1 MKMKK
6 LTISYRPLSEVAVN
20 PRNARTH
27 DKRQLKQIKDS
38 ITAFGFTN
46 PLLVDEAGVLIA
58 GHGRLSAAKSL
69 GLETVPII
77 ILEHLSETQK
87 RALML
92 ADNKIALNASW
103 DMDLLA
109 NELADLS
116 SMDLEFN
123 LELTGFEVADIDFI
137 IGEVEDRS
145 AGEVETAP
153 VPDECTPVI
162 TRRGD
167 LWLLEK
173 HRVLCGDARNPD
185 DFKVLTGDG
194 KAAMVFTDPP
204 YNVPIAG
211 HVSGKGRARHREFH
225 EASGEM
231 TRSEFTVF
239 LDEVLTNTAD
249 SCRDGAISFVCMDWR
264 HIGELLEA
272 GQRAFDAY
280 LNLCIWAKTN
290 GGMGSL
296 YRSQHELVFVFRK
309 GKVQHRNNVQLGRFG
324 RNRTNVWTYAGVNTF
339 REGRMEEISAHPTA
353 KPVAMVKDAILD
365 VTKRGEVVLDP
376 FLGGGTTVMA
386 AEQSGRIAYA
396 MDIDPAYIDVALRR
410 WRKDTGEEPRRASDN
425 RTLASL
431 EMEQRKET
439 GA

>member
-1 MKMKK
+1 MEK
-6 LTISYRPLSEVAVN
+6 LTISYRPISEVAVN

-38 ITAFGFTN
+38 IEAFGFTN

-58 GHGRLSAAKSL
+58 GHGRLSAAKAL
-69 GLETVPII
+69 GFETVPII
-77 ILEHLSETQK
+77 VLEHLTETQK

-116 SMDLEFN
+116 SMDLEFDM
-123 LELTGFEVADIDFI
+123 ELTGFEVADVDII
-137 IGEVEDRS
+137 IGDAQVRGAEEI
-145 AGEVETAP
+145 ETAP
-153 VPDECTPVI
+153 VPNEGMPVV
-162 TRRGD
+162 TRSGD
-167 LWLLEK
+167 LWLLGK
-173 HRVLCGDARNPD
+173 HRIFCGDARIAD
-185 DFKVLTGDG
+185 DFAALVADS

-211 HVSGKGRARHREFH
+211 HVSGKGKACHREFH

-231 TRSEFTVF
+231 TRSDFTTF
-239 LDEVLTNTAD
+239 LDEVLTNT
-249 SCRDGAISFVCMDWR
+249 SQRCRDGAISFICMDWR
-264 HIGELLEA
+264 HMGELLEA

-280 LNLCIWAKTN
+280 LNLCVWAKTN
-290 GGMGSL
+290 GGMRSL

-309 GKVQHRNNVQLGRFG
+309 GKAQHRNNVQLGRFG

-339 REGRMEEISAHPTA
+339 REGRMEELSAHPTA

-376 FLGGGTTVMA
+376 FLGGGATLMA
-386 AEQSGRIAYA
+386 AERSGRVAYG
-396 MDIDPAYIDVALRR
+396 MDIDATYIDVALRR
-410 WRKDTGEEPRRASDN
+410 WRKETGQEPLRASDD
-425 RTLASL
+425 RTFVSIEAEQDL
-431 EMEQRKET
+431 EA

>member
-1 MKMKK
+1 MKK

-38 ITAFGFTN
+38 IEAFGFAN

-77 ILEHLSETQK
+77 VLEHLAETQK

-109 NELADLS
+109 NELVDLS
-116 SMDLEFN
+116 SMDLEFDM
-123 LELTGFEVADIDFI
+123 ELTGFEVADIDII
-137 IGEVEDRS
+137 IGDAQVRGAE
-145 AGEVETAP
+145 EVETAP
-153 VPDECTPVI
+153 VPNEDMPVV

-167 LWLLEK
+167 LWLLGK
-173 HRVLCGDARNPD
+173 HRIFCGDARSAD
-185 DFKVLTGDG
+185 DFVALVGDG

-204 YNVPIAG
+204 YNVPIVG
-211 HVSGKGRARHREFH
+211 HVSGKGKACHREFH

-231 TRSEFTVF
+231 TRSGFAAF
-239 LDEVLTNTAD
+239 LDEVLANTAH

-264 HIGELLEA
+264 HMGELLEA

-280 LNLCIWAKTN
+280 LNLCVWAKTN

-309 GKVQHRNNVQLGRFG
+309 GKAQHRNNVQLGRFG

-339 REGRMEEISAHPTA
+339 REGRMEELSAHPTA

-376 FLGGGTTVMA
+376 FLGGGATLIA
-386 AEQSGRIAYA
+386 AEQSGRHCQ
-396 MDIDPAYIDVALRR
+396 
-410 WRKDTGEEPRRASDN
+410 KKTC
-425 RTLASL
+425 
-431 EMEQRKET
+431 
-439 GA
+439 

>member
-1 MKMKK
+1 MNK
-6 LTISYRPLSEVAVN
+6 LTISYRPLSGVAVN

-38 ITAFGFTN
+38 IAAFGFTN

-58 GHGRLSAAKSL
+58 GHGRLSAARSL

-77 ILEHLSETQK
+77 VLAHLSETQK

-137 IGEVEDRS
+137 IGEAEERR
-145 AGEVETAP
+145 AGDVETAP
-153 VPDECTPVI
+153 VPDDCAPVI

-167 LWLLEK
+167 LWLLGK

-185 DFKVLTGDG
+185 DFKVLAGDG

-239 LDEVLTNTAD
+239 LDEVLTNTAH

-264 HIGELLEA
+264 HIA
-272 GQRAFDAY
+272 V
-280 LNLCIWAKTN
+280 IWRWSHKP
-290 GGMGSL
+290 SP
-296 YRSQHELVFVFRK
+296 RSMK
-309 GKVQHRNNVQLGRFG
+309 
-324 RNRTNVWTYAGVNTF
+324 
-339 REGRMEEISAHPTA
+339 S
-353 KPVAMVKDAILD
+353 MVK
-365 VTKRGEVVLDP
+365 TP
-376 FLGGGTTVMA
+376 A
-386 AEQSGRIAYA
+386 ARC
-396 MDIDPAYIDVALRR
+396 
-410 WRKDTGEEPRRASDN
+410 RA
-425 RTLASL
+425 T
-431 EMEQRKET
+431 QV
-439 GA
+439 